1 MQTTSRHALTH
12 SLDLLADTYNYN
24 HWIYSLLRPFLGPCI
39 CEIGAGIGNL
49 SRFFLNATQLICI
62 EPEAEYWAALD
73 ELSSV
78 HLNMHVFKGPLEMYA
93 PLPTAPNPT
102 DTVVCINVLEHIQDD
117 AKALQIMSSLVGS
130 EGAILLYVPA
140 CSWAF
145 GALDRALGHHRRYS
159 RRGLWDLANKCQLHV
174 SHCRHVNFIG
184 AFGWWWVSRIRAQ
197 TRIDPEKARVVD
209 RFVPFI
215 SAAERLLPPFI
226 GQSLFAVLRKQ
237 PV

>member
-1 MQTTSRHALTH
+1 MQPMSSHVLTH

-49 SRFFLNATQLICI
+49 SRFFLSATQLTCI
-62 EPEAEYWAALD
+62 EPEAEYWTVMD
-73 ELSSV
+73 ESSSAP
-78 HLNMHVFKGPLEMYA
+78 LRMHAFKGPLERYA
-93 PLPTAPNPT
+93 PQPSAANPT
-102 DTVVCINVLEHIQDD
+102 DTVVC
-117 AKALQIMSSLVGS
+117 
-130 EGAILLYVPA
+130 
-140 CSWAF
+140 
-145 GALDRALGHHRRYS
+145 
-159 RRGLWDLANKCQLHV
+159 CQLHV
-174 SHCRHVNFIG
+174 SHCRHINFIG

-197 TRIDPEKARVVD
+197 TRIDPEKARLVD

-226 GQSLFAVLRKQ
+226 GQSLFAVSRKQ